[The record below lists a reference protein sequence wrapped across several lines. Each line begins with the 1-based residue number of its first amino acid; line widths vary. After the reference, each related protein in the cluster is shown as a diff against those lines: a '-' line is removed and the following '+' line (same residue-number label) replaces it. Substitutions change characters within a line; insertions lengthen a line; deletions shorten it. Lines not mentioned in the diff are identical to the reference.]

1 MAFDIGPLTWVKSEI
16 DSSLERARASLHAF
30 VGGGAADA
38 ELKACQGNLH
48 QAAGAVQI
56 VGLEGVTRLFE
67 ETEALVGDLAS
78 GKCQGGADAIGAL
91 ERAIAA
97 IGKYLTELLDG
108 QPDQPLRLFPV
119 YRDVVR
125 SRGAPAASEADLYF
139 PNLALAPPPRDK
151 PAMRLPKGQAEPHA
165 KAQRAIYQRG
175 FLRWLRAP
183 MDPQAVGDMRAAVD
197 AVEET
202 QTVPAQRAFWWAAGA
217 FLDALGSGDLKADA
231 GVRQVCTRIEQ
242 QIRRL
247 GEGSPALA
255 DRSLREVL
263 YWIARIGPSPSSS
276 RASAA
281 QQAFELHGT
290 LPDEAP
296 EADMSQR
303 VAVAQALREA
313 VAGAKDAWNKYAAGA
328 QTALA
333 AFAQQ
338 ARNIAAQ
345 VEAMRNEPLAGL
357 AREILA
363 CAAALQSEPA
373 RMSESAA
380 MEVGTAL
387 LVLENAIESYR
398 TPAADFAQ
406 QANVMTARL
415 GAAVLGRAADAALPS
430 VPLVDEMTRRAQDK
444 LATGT
449 VLAEMQGNLHKIEQ
463 ALDAYFRDPAKSAEL
478 SALQAVVHQVSGAL
492 AVLGEEEA
500 RGALERCAERI
511 RAFAAGGVRPALSD
525 FEDVA
530 QALSGLGFYIE
541 ALKHGKADFAAAM
554 QPLQPAVAP
563 VAADVE
569 EPAVASVEQGI
580 ELQKRETQTLLEALQ
595 AHPED
600 TGIRSELKEKL
611 ESIREDADLVADASL
626 GRQATEALQQL
637 DASAGPDDS
646 QQLVRTL
653 AALAP
658 IPASP
663 SEQAE
668 RLKDASEETID
679 QELLAIFLEEAESV
693 LATIAENLETVRAQ
707 PASVP
712 HLTTIRRSF
721 HTLKGSGRMVGLGKL
736 GDAAWAVEQVMNLWL
751 QDERPASPELVGLI
765 AESHQAFAEWVA
777 RLLAREPQPEPAA
790 IIAAAERLKRGDSA
804 VAPVPEA
811 PPEPPAVAVPAE
823 EAPVVIGA
831 ARLSPSLFTVF
842 VNEARQHLETLER
855 ALAALAAGGT
865 VNEEFV
871 RVAHTLAGICGTAQ
885 MMPMH
890 MLGQALEGALVQ
902 HRNREA
908 TPDGVAHAL
917 LTDAVRALKE
927 MYAEVLARRFPAP
940 RADVA
945 AALESV
951 RQPAA
956 EPAPAP
962 MAMPAA
968 TLDQAPA
975 APQAVAVSEEEELF
989 PPERRQQRIEDE
1001 VDANLLPVFL
1011 EEAQELAP
1019 RIGELVRSWR
1029 RDPAD
1034 AEHPNALQRALH
1046 TLKGSA
1052 RMAGAMGLGE
1062 LTHHM
1067 EARVENAI
1075 ALKLAPPQLFDD
1087 LETSYDRIGQLLERL
1102 QAPAVPADPA
1112 AIEAAPG
1119 VAQAESAAEA
1129 ALPRTEAGLPR
1140 AVMRVRAEVLEKLV
1154 NQAGEVAITRSRI
1167 ESEVRSMKA
1176 ALAELV
1182 ENVGRLR
1189 HQLRDIEIQA
1199 ESQMQ
1204 ARSREAEQKH
1214 ASFDPLEFD
1223 RFTRFQELS
1232 RMMAESVN
1240 DVGTVQQTIA
1250 RIVEDAETALGAQA
1264 RMNRE
1269 LQQDLMRV
1277 RMVPVGSIAE
1287 RLHRIVRQT
1296 SKELGRRANLDLHGE
1311 GVEVDRSVLER
1322 MIGPLEHLL
1331 RNSITHGIEAP
1342 AARVA
1347 AGKAETGEIRLDVRQ
1362 EGQEVTLALAD
1373 DGAGLNLERIREKAL
1388 AQGLLRQGETP
1399 NERVLADLI
1408 FLPGF
1413 STAERLTAVAGR
1425 GVGMDVVKNEVSGL
1439 GGRIE
1444 LTTTVGQ
1451 GTRFMIRLPLT
1462 TAVTQAVLVKSGT
1475 RTCAL
1480 PSVMVE
1486 QVQQMRPEQ
1495 FEKIHAAGQV
1505 EWAGRRYPLAYLPD
1519 LLAEQGAGVGAG
1531 GAKKYRSVLLLR
1543 AGAESIALL
1552 VDDMIGNQEVV
1563 VKNIG
1568 PQLARVP
1575 GVTGATVLG
1584 TGEVVLILNPVQ
1596 LAHRPRTAPVA
1607 GGTAM
1612 LPATPVEDTRP
1623 RIMVVDDSLTVR
1635 KITGR
1640 LLAREGY
1647 EVVTAKDGVDALE
1660 QLADLV
1666 PAVMLVDIEM
1676 PRMDGFDLTRNVRG
1690 DARLKGVPIIMITSR
1705 TADKHRSYATELGV
1719 NVYLGKPYQEDEL
1732 LGHIAGFIGR

>member
-1 MAFDIGPLTWVKSEI
+1 MVFDIGPLTWVKSEI
-16 DSSLERARASLHAF
+16 DSSLERARASLRAF
-30 VGGGAADA
+30 DGGGAPGP
-38 ELKACQGNLH
+38 ELKVCQANLH

-67 ETEALVGDLAS
+67 ETEALVGELAA
-78 GKCQGGADAIGAL
+78 GKVPADGDAVGVL

-108 QPDQPLRLFPV
+108 QADQPLRLFTV
-119 YRDVVR
+119 YREVVR
-125 SRGAPAASEADLYF
+125 ARGAPVASEADLYF
-139 PNLALAPPPRDK
+139 PNLTLSPPPRDK
-151 PAMRLPKGQAEPHA
+151 PAVRLPKGQAEPHA

-175 FLRWLRAP
+175 FLKLLRTPA
-183 MDPQAVGDMRAAVD
+183 DQQAIGDMGAAVD

-217 FLDALGSGDLKADA
+217 FLDALGKGDLKADA
-231 GVRQVCTRIEQ
+231 GVRQVCSRIEQ

-247 GEGSPALA
+247 GEGEPALA
-255 DRSLREVL
+255 ERSLREVL
-263 YWIARIGPSPSSS
+263 YWIARVGPTPMSR
-276 RASAA
+276 RASAV
-281 QQAFELHGT
+281 QQAFELYGT
-290 LPDEAP
+290 LPDAEA

-303 VAVAQALREA
+303 VMVAQTLREA
-313 VAGAKDAWNKYAAGA
+313 VAGAKDAWNKYATGA
-328 QTALA
+328 QTALP
-333 AFAQQ
+333 AFAKH
-338 ARNIAAQ
+338 AGTLAAQ
-345 VEAMRNEPLAGL
+345 VEPLRNEPLAGL
-357 AREILA
+357 ARDVLA
-363 CAAALQSEPA
+363 CASALQADPE
-373 RMSESAA
+373 RMSEAAA
-380 MEVGTAL
+380 MEVATAL
-387 LVLENAIESYR
+387 LVVENAIDNYR
-398 TPAADFAQ
+398 TPAADLAQ
-406 QANVMTARL
+406 QANVMSARL
-415 GAAVLGRAADAALPS
+415 GAAVLGRAMDAGLPS

-449 VLAEMQGNLHKIEQ
+449 VLAEMLGNLHKIEQ

-500 RGALERCAERI
+500 RGALEHCAERI
-511 RAFAAGGVRPALSD
+511 RAFATAGTRPAVAD

-530 QALSGLGFYIE
+530 QTLSGLGFYIE

-554 QPLQPAVAP
+554 RPLQPA
-563 VAADVE
+563 AAAEPRAEE
-569 EPAVASVEQGI
+569 EPAAGSIEEGVE
-580 ELQKRETQTLLEALQ
+580 LHKRETHTLMEALQ
-595 AHPED
+595 AHPGD
-600 TGIRSELKEKL
+600 AGIRSELKEKL
-611 ESIREDADLVADASL
+611 ESIRDDADLLADASL
-626 GRQATEALQQL
+626 GRQATEALEQL
-637 DASAGPDDS
+637 DAIAGPDDS
-646 QQLVRTL
+646 QRLMHTL
-653 AALAP
+653 AEMAP
-658 IPASP
+658 PPAAP
-663 SEQAE
+663 SAQVE
-668 RLKDASEETID
+668 RLIDASEETID
-679 QELLAIFLEEAESV
+679 QELLAIFLEEAEGV
-693 LATIAENLETVRAQ
+693 LASIAENLEAVRAQ
-707 PASVP
+707 PASAA
-712 HLTTIRRSF
+712 HLTTIRRGF
-721 HTLKGSGRMVGLGKL
+721 HTLKGSGRMVGLGRL
-736 GDAAWAVEQVMNLWL
+736 GEAAWAVEQVLNLW
-751 QDERPASPELVGLI
+751 QQEDRPASAELFGLI
-765 AESHQAFAEWVA
+765 AESHRAFTDWVS
-777 RLLAREPQPEPAA
+777 RLVAHEAQPDPSA
-790 IIAAAERLKRGDSA
+790 IVAAAERVKRGESGA
-804 VAPVPEA
+804 AAAAPAPVAVQDDEA
-811 PPEPPAVAVPAE
+811 L
-823 EAPVVIGA
+823 VVIGPA
-831 ARLSPSLFTVF
+831 QLSPSLFAVF
-842 VNEARQHLETLER
+842 VNEARQHFESLER
-855 ALAALAAGGT
+855 ALAALAMGGA

-902 HRNREA
+902 HRDREA
-908 TPDGVAHAL
+908 TPDAAAHAVL
-917 LTDAVRALKE
+917 ANGVRALQE
-927 MYAEVLARRFPAP
+927 MYADVLARRFPAP
-940 RADVA
+940 RAELA
-945 AALESV
+945 AALEAILPSKEAV
-951 RQPAA
+951 APPAA
-956 EPAPAP
+956 ETVAV
-962 MAMPAA
+962 PAA
-968 TLDQAPA
+968 GV
-975 APQAVAVSEEEELF
+975 PQEPPGEKTDDLF

-1001 VDANLLPVFL
+1001 VDPNLLPVFL

-1019 RIGELVRSWR
+1019 RVGELVRGWR
-1029 RDPAD
+1029 RDPDD
-1034 AEHPNALQRALH
+1034 AELPNALKRALH

-1062 LTHHM
+1062 LAHNM
-1067 EARVENAI
+1067 ETRVETAV
-1075 ALKLAPPQLFDD
+1075 ALKRASAPLFDE
-1087 LETSYDRIGQLLERL
+1087 LETAYDRMGRLLEGL
-1102 QAPAVPADPA
+1102 QAAPAPA
-1112 AIEAAPG
+1112 
-1119 VAQAESAAEA
+1119 AESAATPLWA
-1129 ALPRTEAGLPR
+1129 AEESATPHAAASLPR
-1140 AVMRVRAEVLEKLV
+1140 AVMRVRAEALEKLV

-1182 ENVGRLR
+1182 DNVGRLR

-1223 RFTRFQELS
+1223 RFTRFQEIT
-1232 RMMAESVN
+1232 RMMAESVS

-1250 RIVEDAETALGAQA
+1250 RTIEDAETALGAQA

-1296 SKELGRRANLDLHGE
+1296 AKELGRRANLDLHGE

-1322 MIGPLEHLL
+1322 IIGPLEHLL
-1331 RNSITHGIEAP
+1331 RNAITHGIEAP
-1342 AARVA
+1342 AARAA

-1362 EGQEVTLALAD
+1362 EGQEVTLALSD
-1373 DGAGLNLERIREKAL
+1373 DGAGLNLERIRDKAL
-1388 AQGLLRQGETP
+1388 AQGLLRPGETP
-1399 NERVLADLI
+1399 NQSALTDLI

-1413 STAERLTAVAGR
+1413 TTAERVTEVAGR

-1444 LTTTVGQ
+1444 LATTAGQ
-1451 GTRFMIRLPLT
+1451 GARFMIRLPLT
-1462 TAVTQAVLVKSGT
+1462 TAVTQAVLVKSGA

-1505 EWAGRRYPLAYLPD
+1505 EWTGRRYPLFYLPD
-1519 LLAEQGAGVGAG
+1519 LLGEQGAGLGAG
-1531 GAKKYRSVLLLR
+1531 GARKYRSVLLLR
-1543 AGAESIALL
+1543 AGAESISLL

-1584 TGEVVLILNPVQ
+1584 TGEIVLILNPVQ
-1596 LAHRPRTAPVA
+1596 LAQRPRPTLAA

-1612 LPATPVEDTRP
+1612 QAAVPLEDTRP
-1623 RIMVVDDSLTVR
+1623 RVMVVDDSLTVR
-1635 KITGR
+1635 KVTGR

-1660 QLADLV
+1660 QLANFV

-1690 DARLKGVPIIMITSR
+1690 DARLKHVPIIMITSR
-1705 TADKHRSYATELGV
+1705 NADKHRSYAKELGV

-1732 LGHIAGFIGR
+1732 LGHIAGFIGS